1 MKKLS
6 KDDKFYEI
14 EFSKLNAEKSECLE
28 AADNFNKKN
37 NNKRM
42 KKKRTLYHY
51 LDRQEE
57 AYRNNKIKSLID
69 FDEEYV
75 SSVKSL
81 VIKKKKKLI

>member
-1 MKKLS
+1 MSDLKLLKILIKKS
-6 KDDKFYEI
+6 
-14 EFSKLNAEKSECLE
+14 
-28 AADNFNKKN
+28 
-37 NNKRM
+37 KRM

-57 AYRNNKIKSLID
+57 AYRNNKIKNLID

-81 VIKKKKKLI
+81 AITKRNKS

>member
-1 MKKLS
+1 
-6 KDDKFYEI
+6 
-14 EFSKLNAEKSECLE
+14 
-28 AADNFNKKN
+28 
-37 NNKRM
+37 M

>member
-14 EFSKLNAEKSECLE
+14 EFSTLNAEKSECLE

-69 FDEEYV
+69 LT
-75 SSVKSL
+75 KNM
-81 VIKKKKKLI
+81 

>member
-1 MKKLS
+1 
-6 KDDKFYEI
+6 
-14 EFSKLNAEKSECLE
+14 
-28 AADNFNKKN
+28 
-37 NNKRM
+37 M

-57 AYRNNKIKSLID
+57 AYRNNKIKNLID

-81 VIKKKKKLI
+81 AMTKRNKS

>member
-1 MKKLS
+1 MRKKVSDL
-6 KDDKFYEI
+6 
-14 EFSKLNAEKSECLE
+14 KLLKILIKKS
-28 AADNFNKKN
+28 
-37 NNKRM
+37 KRM

-57 AYRNNKIKSLID
+57 AYRNNKIKNLID

-81 VIKKKKKLI
+81 AITKRNKS